1 MAIWL
6 ETRKI
11 GSASNTLQICLLRL
25 IYSRNSVIDKC
36 LTTRDHCAAMIRDLV
51 FQKRLNDLLLQQ
63 LRQLKPITDKLN
75 NEIL

>member
-1 MAIWL
+1 
-6 ETRKI
+6 
-11 GSASNTLQICLLRL
+11 
-25 IYSRNSVIDKC
+25 VIEKC
-36 LTTRDHCAAMIRDLV
+36 LNIRDHCAAVTKNLL

>member
-1 MAIWL
+1 M
-6 ETRKI
+6 T
-11 GSASNTLQICLLRL
+11 
-25 IYSRNSVIDKC
+25 
-36 LTTRDHCAAMIRDLV
+36 RDLV